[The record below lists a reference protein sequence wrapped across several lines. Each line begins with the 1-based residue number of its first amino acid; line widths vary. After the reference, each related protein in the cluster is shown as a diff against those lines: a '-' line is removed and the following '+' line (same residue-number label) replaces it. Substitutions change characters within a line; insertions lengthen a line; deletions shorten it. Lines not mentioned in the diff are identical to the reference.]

1 MKKKKSDDDDDEI
14 YNVNEYSDVDL
25 YTMLDLNNP
34 SDRELEA
41 KILTTIDKYRETD
54 NTSLETFFEDVYSH
68 FFGEE
73 EEDEEEDDDDDD
85 DEKEGFSTQKRTQEN
100 NSFHAK
106 NTQVGSTTNAQENP
120 LLLNNNKLAPRQTT
134 NMEYGP
140 SMLNPLLKETQRRV
154 VHIQSKYRDYTTYSR
169 STDFNFNLS
178 DTLNN
183 VVALRLHSVNI
194 PYKWYNISDVYN
206 TNYFYLKGTSPGVKG
221 VYDFKFEISPGAY
234 TIPDLIEAINASVTK
249 VATQYPEVEF
259 GTTGI
264 SYDDNTLK
272 PTLTLDIKNVFTES
286 SYHLHFATP
295 SNSLL
300 TLGHNTTIP
309 ELLGYVNTVQPF
321 YNVYSDF
328 QYALAA
334 TGFVGT
340 VPQLYNDHDTFTV
353 VIDDGVIVGNNYFTV
368 INYQGPGQY
377 DAATSTV
384 LDTVTV
390 TYATIGQVYTRAQII
405 AQINEA
411 IALETRLSI
420 RSDLQSET
428 MSYKTSDGTITSL
441 SQYVLTLHLDPLTTT
456 NSTNMKTVV
465 LFPDESSIV
474 TSPIWSGP
482 NSCFLFDEEQLT
494 VHPNLLTGQV
504 TPVQTL
510 YEVTSSP
517 TITYT
522 CTKQYYS
529 DSPLNNM
536 TVSIPTS
543 TSLGFPNGYTMH
555 EYVGIDNGTTQ
566 YTNSAINTALSN
578 ATYSSNITLDA
589 TMRYS
594 IEEQKVI
601 SRTSIQTVFNEYDYS
616 LDLSNCILHTQ
627 FNLSAL
633 ISIVSPTSNVITNA
647 IVTSPPY
654 IIDGTNDEIVVT
666 PKLLLGNSSV
676 PSYTIQLPNGTY
688 SSLAKLN
695 QAINL
700 AFLNIR
706 GSTDSAG
713 TELNGLNM
721 SQSIV
726 AITATDCTFTY
737 KITTQLTENDYKM
750 ELSDASWDEFLGF
763 QSPYYQLSIFSQQI
777 NYTELIAENSPHT
790 DSSKTIIINMTNNT
804 FDIYPLS
811 TIKGIY
817 DEVGTNS
824 ITITI
829 PSGEYNV
836 FDLYNEINAQMN
848 ENALLEGS
856 FITTY
861 YDGANNEYSQ
871 IGIRLNQTYTAQ
883 DYELVFFD
891 INNAQLNQI
900 PTNGNLVFEPTKWDL
915 TIGWLLGY
923 HSAPIYNLSP
933 SDPNN
938 SLYIEKNSYF
948 LNTET
953 GVITLT
959 TDTPLDIYLYKDFYI
974 ILNDYTQNHLNDGV
988 VTIESIPTTVKGSSP
1003 ANMAHYTANAETGT
1017 TQVGLEKSNTPSQIL
1032 SEKRNYAA
1040 NTINSDNN
1048 ANASITKTYSD
1059 PPYLKDL
1066 FALIALKPSSLKR
1079 GEIFAEF
1086 GGALQENER
1095 KYFGPV
1101 NIKKMS
1107 VQLMND
1113 RGDIIDLHGANW
1125 SFSLIAEYLY
1135 NQTRI

>member
-1 MKKKKSDDDDDEI
+1 MDYFFMKKKKSDDDDDDEI

-68 FFGEE
+68 FFEE
-73 EEDEEEDDDDDD
+73 DEEDEEEEEEDD

-120 LLLNNNKLAPRQTT
+120 LLLNNNKLSPQQTT
-134 NMEYGP
+134 NMKYGP

-154 VHIQSKYRDYTTYSR
+154 VHIQSKYRDYTTYPR

-178 DTLNN
+178 DTMHN

-377 DAATSTV
+377 DVATSTI

-627 FNLSAL
+627 
-633 ISIVSPTSNVITNA
+633 
-647 IVTSPPY
+647 
-654 IIDGTNDEIVVT
+654 
-666 PKLLLGNSSV
+666 
-676 PSYTIQLPNGTY
+676 
-688 SSLAKLN
+688 
-695 QAINL
+695 
-700 AFLNIR
+700 
-706 GSTDSAG
+706 
-713 TELNGLNM
+713 
-721 SQSIV
+721 
-726 AITATDCTFTY
+726 
-737 KITTQLTENDYKM
+737 LT
-750 ELSDASWDEFLGF
+750 
-763 QSPYYQLSIFSQQI
+763 
-777 NYTELIAENSPHT
+777 
-790 DSSKTIIINMTNNT
+790 
-804 FDIYPLS
+804 
-811 TIKGIY
+811 
-817 DEVGTNS
+817 
-824 ITITI
+824 
-829 PSGEYNV
+829 
-836 FDLYNEINAQMN
+836 
-848 ENALLEGS
+848 
-856 FITTY
+856 
-861 YDGANNEYSQ
+861 
-871 IGIRLNQTYTAQ
+871 
-883 DYELVFFD
+883 
-891 INNAQLNQI
+891 
-900 PTNGNLVFEPTKWDL
+900 
-915 TIGWLLGY
+915 
-923 HSAPIYNLSP
+923 
-933 SDPNN
+933 
-938 SLYIEKNSYF
+938 
-948 LNTET
+948 
-953 GVITLT
+953 
-959 TDTPLDIYLYKDFYI
+959 
-974 ILNDYTQNHLNDGV
+974 
-988 VTIESIPTTVKGSSP
+988 
-1003 ANMAHYTANAETGT
+1003 
-1017 TQVGLEKSNTPSQIL
+1017 
-1032 SEKRNYAA
+1032 
-1040 NTINSDNN
+1040 
-1048 ANASITKTYSD
+1048 
-1059 PPYLKDL
+1059 
-1066 FALIALKPSSLKR
+1066 
-1079 GEIFAEF
+1079 
-1086 GGALQENER
+1086 
-1095 KYFGPV
+1095 
-1101 NIKKMS
+1101 
-1107 VQLMND
+1107 
-1113 RGDIIDLHGANW
+1113 
-1125 SFSLIAEYLY
+1125 
-1135 NQTRI
+1135 